1 MSILHQFRGNQGGFG
16 LQSYNRA
23 RAAGLNPIHIA
34 NAIGPSGL
42 SLGWRARD
50 AIIRDSAAQAFQL
63 KAQRNQARSV
73 ARDYSGEIERYKQQ
87 IGDYERRVGD
97 YENRIQGFNDQIAN
111 YTNQVNT
118 LTGQYQNALKTAEA
132 NAQARDQ
139 FEAQFKQASA
149 DFEAAR
155 AEADQYR
162 EEAVGQ
168 QLRAVRSGSTVGG
181 ANQSQNLTG
190 GLTSGRTGYSSDEG
204 DISKLAESMRAQ
216 GGLTDSV
223 LSREGPVVQQ
233 LSRGGQR
240 PGQSASKGSSSSA
253 GTGSY
258 YASRFR

>member
-1 MSILHQFRGNQGGFG
+1 MSILHQFRGDQGGFG

-23 RAAGLNPIHIA
+23 RAAGINPIHIA
-34 NAIGPSGL
+34 NAIGSSGM

-50 AIIRDSAAQAFQL
+50 AIIRDSAQQAFQL
-63 KAQRNQARSV
+63 KDQRNQARSV
-73 ARDYSGEIERYKQQ
+73 ARDYSGEIERYKSQ
-87 IGDYERRVGD
+87 IGD
-97 YENRIQGFNDQIAN
+97 YENRIQGFNDQISN

-118 LTGQYQNALKTAEA
+118 LTGQYQNALETAEA
-132 NAQARDQ
+132 NAKARDQ
-139 FEAQFKQASA
+139 FESQFNKASA

-190 GLTSGRTGYSSDEG
+190 GLASGRTGYSSDEG

-223 LSREGPVVQQ
+223 LGREGPVVQQ
-233 LSRGGQR
+233 LARGPAQAGK
-240 PGQSASKGSSSSA
+240 SASKGSSSSA

>member
-1 MSILHQFRGNQGGFG
+1 MSILHQFRGGQGGFG
-16 LQSYNRA
+16 LQSYQRA
-23 RAAGLNPIHIA
+23 RAAGINPIHIA
-34 NAIGPSGL
+34 NAIGSSGL
-42 SLGWRARD
+42 ALGHRARD
-50 AIIRDSAAQAFQL
+50 AIIRDSAQQAFQL
-63 KAQRNQARSV
+63 KDQRNEARSV
-73 ARDYSGEIERYKQQ
+73 ARDYSGEIERYKSQ
-87 IGDYERRVGD
+87 ISDFED
-97 YENRIQGFNDQIAN
+97 RIQDYDSRISGFNDQIAN
-111 YTNQVNT
+111 YTNQVNS

-139 FEAQFKQASA
+139 FESQFNKASA

-181 ANQSQNLTG
+181 ANQSQNLAG
-190 GLTSGRTGYSSDEG
+190 GLASGRTGYSSDEG

-233 LSRGGQR
+233 LARGPAQAGK
-240 PGQSASKGSSSSA
+240 SASKGSGSSA

>member
-1 MSILHQFRGNQGGFG
+1 MSILHQFRGSGGGFG

-23 RAAGLNPIHIA
+23 RAAGIAPIHIA
-34 NAIGPSGL
+34 NAIESSGM
-42 SLGWRARD
+42 SLGYRARD

-63 KAQRNQARSV
+63 KDQRNQARSD
-73 ARDYSGEIERYKQQ
+73 ASQYESQ
-87 IGDYERRVGD
+87 ISD
-97 YENRIQGFNDQIAN
+97 YENQIQGFNDQIAD

-118 LTGQYQNALKTAEA
+118 LTGQYQNALKTADA

-139 FEAQFKQASA
+139 FESQFKQASA
-149 DFEAAR
+149 DYEAAK

-190 GLTSGRTGYSSDEG
+190 GLASGRTGYSSDEG
-204 DISKLAESMRAQ
+204 DLSKLAETMRAQ

-223 LSREGPVVQQ
+223 LGREGPVVQQ
-233 LSRGGQR
+233 LARGSAQAGK
-240 PGQSASKGSSSSA
+240 SASKGSSSSA

-258 YASRFR
+258 YASRFG

>member
-23 RAAGLNPIHIA
+23 RAAGINPIHIA
-34 NAIGPSGL
+34 NAIGSSGMA
-42 SLGWRARD
+42 LGWRARD

-63 KAQRNQARSV
+63 KAQRNEARSV
-73 ARDYSGEIERYKQQ
+73 ARDYSGEIERYKSQ
-87 IGDYERRVGD
+87 IGD
-97 YENRIQGFNDQIAN
+97 YENRIKGFNDQIAN

-139 FEAQFKQASA
+139 FESQFKQASA
-149 DFEAAR
+149 DYEAAR

-168 QLRAVRSGSTVGG
+168 QLRAVRSGSAVGG

-233 LSRGGQR
+233 LSRGGQQ
-240 PGQSASKGSSSSA
+240 PGKSASKGSSSSA

>member
-1 MSILHQFRGNQGGFG
+1 M
-16 LQSYNRA
+16 
-23 RAAGLNPIHIA
+23 
-34 NAIGPSGL
+34 
-42 SLGWRARD
+42 
-50 AIIRDSAAQAFQL
+50 
-63 KAQRNQARSV
+63 
-73 ARDYSGEIERYKQQ
+73 
-87 IGDYERRVGD
+87 
-97 YENRIQGFNDQIAN
+97 
-111 YTNQVNT
+111 
-118 LTGQYQNALKTAEA
+118 TGQYQNALKTAEA

-139 FEAQFKQASA
+139 FESQFKQASA
-149 DFEAAR
+149 DYEAAR

-233 LSRGGQR
+233 LSRGGQK
-240 PGQSASKGSSSSA
+240 PGQSASKAQAAVLAPALITHPVSVEVKMSKREIDGRKFEKN
-253 GTGSY
+253 GCRRP
-258 YASRFR
+258 SRSLA